1 MFTNNYIK
9 YREALFF
16 AAISSYSFLTAKNTS
31 YTGTTGFRDRD
42 FGTNMGYPVID
53 DPTTSTATGVY
64 FGSGTTPPTKD
75 DYTLEVPITA
85 GLIATGLQQRALLA
99 YDGNGKA
106 TAEGSY
112 ILKNTSEETI
122 TVNEI
127 GYFANGHSNG
137 TSSYL
142 ILHERSVLDTP
153 CVLEP
158 GEAKMVTYR
167 ITFNHF

>member
-16 AAISSYSFLTAKNTS
+16 SRVTSSSFKTAKNTD

-42 FGTNMGYPVID
+42 FGVCMGFPVIG

-64 FGSGTTPPTKD
+64 FGSGTTLPTKD
-75 DYTLEVPITA
+75 DYTLEAPIIT
-85 GLIATGLQQRALLA
+85 GLIATGLQQNAIVS

-153 CVLEP
+153 CVIEP
-158 GEAKMVTYR
+158 GEAKMITYR
-167 ITFNHF
+167 IIFNHF